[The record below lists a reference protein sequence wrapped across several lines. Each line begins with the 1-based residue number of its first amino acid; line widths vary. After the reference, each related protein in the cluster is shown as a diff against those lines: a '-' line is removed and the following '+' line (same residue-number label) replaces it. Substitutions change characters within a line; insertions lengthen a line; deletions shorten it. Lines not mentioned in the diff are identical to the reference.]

1 MCTATAL
8 RGSAR
13 KPTTGATRGNGSS
26 RALPGAAQSIA
37 DAAHDFRHGRSSI
50 CFASAVSC
58 VTRRRSA
65 APHTTAQP
73 GFVRGVGAERIM

>member
-1 MCTATAL
+1 MHGAQAA
-8 RGSAR
+8 AR
-13 KPTTGATRGNGSS
+13 KTRVAATDCNEH
-26 RALPGAAQSIA
+26 A
-37 DAAHDFRHGRSSI
+37 SI

-65 APHTTAQP
+65 ARPATAQP